1 MTKICVYGLWHLGI
15 VTTTGLLQKGYPVI
29 GLDDIDVS
37 DLNKGCIPF
46 NEPYVVPTL
55 KKGLECKTL
64 VFTNDYKEA
73 LGDADIVWVTF
84 DTPLDEYGKPQSM
97 FIWRSVMSII
107 PHVKNGVKIIISS
120 QVPIGF
126 TDKLRE
132 EISLRHPYKK
142 MYIAYS
148 PENLQLGNAVERFM
162 YPDRVIV
169 GVDKEERCK
178 FNEFFELIFDKVVWM
193 TIPSAEMTKHAINA
207 YLALSI
213 CFANEIAQ
221 ICDETG
227 ALSGEVALG
236 LQSDKRI
243 GWKAYVNPGDAYS
256 GGTLARDV
264 DVLDEFIYN
273 SKLSAPI
280 LSVLASS
287 NDAHNNWIR
296 DHIVHLMGGTLN
308 RLPVVV
314 FGLSYKDGTNTLR
327 RSGPIGLCKWLH
339 ENGAIVYA
347 HDPSIVTISEIPNYI
362 TLLPD
367 LSYIPK
373 DCYCMIFLKD
383 PLSMMSKNDLD
394 KISDDKLIIDPNG
407 YLQPKKNG
415 RKYFS
420 VKRLS

>member
-1 MTKICVYGLWHLGI
+1 MMKICVYGLWHLGI
-15 VTTTGLLQKGYPVI
+15 VTTAGLLKKGYPVT
-29 GLDDIDVS
+29 GLDDFDMYE
-37 DLNKGCIPF
+37 LNKGHIPF
-46 NEPYVVPTL
+46 NEPYVESALISGIVH
-55 KKGLECKTL
+55 
-64 VFTNDYKEA
+64 FTNDSKA
-73 LGDADIVWVTF
+73 ATCDADIIWVTF
-84 DTPLDEYGKPQSM
+84 DTPIDQRDKPNSM
-97 FIWRSVMSII
+97 FIWWKIMSII
-107 PHVKNGVKIIISS
+107 PYVKDGVKIIISS

-126 TDKLRE
+126 TNRLRE
-132 EISLRHPYKK
+132 EICLRHPYKK
-142 MYIAYS
+142 IYIAYS
-148 PENLQLGNAVERFM
+148 PENLQLGNAVERFIS
-162 YPDRVIV
+162 PDRVIV
-169 GVDKEERCK
+169 GTHPDEKQYFEI
-178 FNEFFELIFDKVVWM
+178 FFKNVFSKNQILWM

-243 GWKAYVNPGDAYS
+243 GDRAYVKPGDAYS

-264 DVLDEFIYN
+264 DVLEEFIYKSN
-273 SKLSAPI
+273 LSAPV

-296 DHIVHLMGGTLN
+296 DQIVHRMGGDLN
-308 RLPVVV
+308 KLPVVV

-339 ENGAIVYA
+339 ESGAVVYA
-347 HDPSIVTISEIPNYI
+347 YDSSIVNILDVPNYI
-362 TLLPD
+362 TLLPSV
-367 LSYIPK
+367 SYIPK
-373 DCYCMIFLKD
+373 DCYCVIFLKD
-383 PLSMMSKNDLD
+383 PKLMIDDDIIN
-394 KISDDKLIIDPNG
+394 KIIDDRLVIDPNG

-420 VKRLS
+420 VRRLI